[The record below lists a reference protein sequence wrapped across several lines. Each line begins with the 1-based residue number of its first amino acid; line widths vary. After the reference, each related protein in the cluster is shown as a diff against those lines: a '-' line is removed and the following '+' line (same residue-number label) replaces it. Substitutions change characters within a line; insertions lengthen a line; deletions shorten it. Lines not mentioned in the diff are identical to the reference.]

1 MSLGVGVVVCVSGMT
16 PFEGP
21 APAITHKMKP
31 LCVIKAGR
39 VSMQV
44 CTVSMHS
51 EYADMLWH
59 WMATNGELNTEHL
72 LPICTHV
79 QYSKLYKK
87 VELNYTHNERNDWNE
102 KSVDL
107 EIWGWRSFCQSL
119 ILSLLL
125 LENDPGMLSQHS
137 SSIRSNL
144 NEKADSFKN
153 IKTFKEIIVCIS
165 YLTKS
170 RQSNWE
176 LFQFN
181 ESLSLN

>member
-1 MSLGVGVVVCVSGMT
+1 MKGVCVYVIGCGCGGVCVWHDPIWGSCTSYNPQNET
-16 PFEGP
+16 PVC
-21 APAITHKMKP
+21 HKGWHSEY
-31 LCVIKAGR
+31 A
-39 VSMQV
+39 QYAQWV
-44 CTVSMHS
+44 CTVCTTVSMHS

-79 QYSKLYKK
+79 QCSKLYKK
-87 VELNYTHNERNDWNE
+87 DELNNAYNERNDWNE

-137 SSIRSNL
+137 SSIFSL
-144 NEKADSFKN
+144 IWMKKQ
-153 IKTFKEIIVCIS
+153 TV
-165 YLTKS
+165 S
-170 RQSNWE
+170 RI
-176 LFQFN
+176 
-181 ESLSLN
+181 